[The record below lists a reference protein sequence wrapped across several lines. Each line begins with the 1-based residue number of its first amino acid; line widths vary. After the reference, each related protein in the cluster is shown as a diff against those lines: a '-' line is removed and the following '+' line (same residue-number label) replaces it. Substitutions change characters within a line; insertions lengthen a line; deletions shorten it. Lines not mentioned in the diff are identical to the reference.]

1 VTGNNARL
9 ARPPLEA
16 GHPYAQI
23 AAVLPEKVSKLDS
36 ADWNAKPERLRCYV
50 MPGIVTNRTA
60 SGLVLLALLGTYG
73 IKQGVAQHPRAVTVQ
88 LLAIND
94 FHGNLEP
101 PAGADGMVNQIPAG
115 GAEYLATHLRDAVR
129 DNPNSILVGAG
140 DLMGA
145 SPLISGLFHDGP
157 AIEALNAM
165 NLAVT
170 SIGNHEMDHGPT
182 ELVHRIEGARYQYL
196 AANVVRTGT
205 RGDTILPA
213 TAVRTVGGVKIGFI
227 GETLEGTG
235 SLIAPQSAQGLR
247 FLEESSVANAAAA
260 RLERDGVHAIV
271 LLIHQGGRQRPVAGP
286 ADPNGCANFEG
297 DIKTVVSKLSPSI
310 KVVISAHTH
319 EFYNC
324 TLAGHTVTSASSY
337 GRMFTRVNLV
347 IDFASDTIKSVSA
360 KNEVVTRDVTPDP
373 VQTAIIEKYKPGAAR
388 IADQN
393 VGSVT
398 GEISRT
404 KNEAGESAMGDV
416 VADAQLASTMAPENG
431 GAEIAFMNSG
441 GMRTGITGPAVSYD
455 NLYTA
460 QPFSNQLTVHTM
472 TGDMIRRLLEQQ
484 FKADGGVN
492 ILQVS
497 EGFTY
502 QYKLHATEGQHV
514 VAGSIMLHGRAVAA
528 ADMVRVEASDF
539 LIAGGDGFTIFHEGA
554 NPIVGQVDVDA
565 LADYF
570 RSHSPVAPG
579 PRNRIVRVD

>member
-1 VTGNNARL
+1 MPR
-9 ARPPLEA
+9 
-16 GHPYAQI
+16 I
-23 AAVLPEKVSKLDS
+23 A
-36 ADWNAKPERLRCYV
+36 
-50 MPGIVTNRTA
+50 TNRTA
-60 SGLVLLALLGTYG
+60 SGLVLLALLGVSG
-73 IKQGVAQHPRAVTVQ
+73 IEQGAAQQSRAVTVQ

-101 PAGADGMVNQIPAG
+101 PGGADGMVNRIPAG
-115 GAEYLATHLRDAVR
+115 GAEYLATHLRNAVR
-129 DNPNSILVGAG
+129 DNPDSILVGAG
-140 DLMGA
+140 DVMGA

-182 ELVHRIEGARYQYL
+182 ELLHRIESARYQYL

-205 RGDTILPA
+205 AGETILPA

-227 GETLEGTG
+227 GETLAGTG
-235 SLIAPQSAQGLR
+235 NLIAPQSAQGLR
-247 FLEESSVANAAAA
+247 FLEESGVANSAAA
-260 RLERDGVHAIV
+260 RLEREGVHAIV
-271 LLIHQGGRQRPVAGP
+271 LLIHQGGSQRPASGE

-297 DIKTVVSKLSPSI
+297 DITGVVSRLSPSI

-347 IDFASDTIKSVSA
+347 IDQASDTIRGVSA
-360 KNEVVTRDVTPDP
+360 KNEVVTRDVMPDP
-373 VQTAIIEKYKPGAAR
+373 LQTAIIEKYRPGAAR
-388 IADQN
+388 IADQS

-398 GEISRT
+398 GEISRM

-416 VADAQLASTMAPENG
+416 IADAQLASTKAPEKG
-431 GAEIAFMNSG
+431 GAEIAFANSG
-441 GMRTGITGPAVSYD
+441 SIRTGIGGPTVSYG

-484 FKADGGVN
+484 FRADGGVN

-502 QYKLHATEGQHV
+502 RYRLHADAGQHV
-514 VAGSIMLHGRAVAA
+514 VAGSIALYGRVIAA
-528 ADMVRVEASDF
+528 TDQVRVEASDF
-539 LIAGGDGFTIFHEGA
+539 LIGGGDGFTIFHEGVD
-554 NPIVGQVDVDA
+554 PIVGPVDVDA

-570 RSHSPVAPG
+570 RAHSPVAPG
-579 PRNRIVRVD
+579 LRNRIVRVD

>member
-1 VTGNNARL
+1 MLLTFLGASVMRQGAAQQT
-9 ARPPLEA
+9 RPVA
-16 GHPYAQI
+16 AQ
-23 AAVLPEKVSKLDS
+23 L
-36 ADWNAKPERLRCYV
+36 
-50 MPGIVTNRTA
+50 
-60 SGLVLLALLGTYG
+60 
-73 IKQGVAQHPRAVTVQ
+73 VQ

-101 PAGADGMVNQIPAG
+101 PGGTDGMVNQIPAG
-115 GAEYLATHLRDAVR
+115 GAEYLATHLRNAVR
-129 DNPNSILVGAG
+129 DNENSILVAAG

-145 SPLISGLFHDGP
+145 SPLISGLFHDEP

-170 SIGNHEMDHGPT
+170 SIGNHELDHGPS
-182 ELVHRIEGARYQYL
+182 ELLRRIGGARYQYL
-196 AANVVRTGT
+196 AANVVKSRT

-227 GETLEGTG
+227 GETLEGAG
-235 SLIAPQSAQGLR
+235 KLISPQSAQGLT

-260 RLERDGVHAIV
+260 RLERGGIHAIV
-271 LLIHQGGRQRPVAGP
+271 LLIHQGGRQHPASGQ
-286 ADPNGCANFEG
+286 ADPNGCENFDG
-297 DIKTVVSKLSPSI
+297 DIKRVVDKLSPSI

-337 GRMFTRVNLV
+337 GRMFTRVNLA
-347 IDFASDTIKSVSA
+347 IDLASGMIRSVNA

-373 VQTAIIEKYKPGAAR
+373 LQTAIIEKYRPGAAR
-388 IADQN
+388 IADQS

-416 VADAQLASTMAPENG
+416 IADAELASTRAPEKG
-431 GAEIAFMNSG
+431 GAEIAFLNSG
-441 GMRTGITGPAVSYD
+441 SIRTGVAGPGVSYD

-460 QPFSNQLTVHTM
+460 QPFGNQLTVHTM
-472 TGDMIRRLLEQQ
+472 TGEMIRRLLEQQ
-484 FKADGGVN
+484 FRADGGVD

-502 QYKLHATEGQHV
+502 RYRLHAPAGQHV
-514 VAGSIMLHGRAVAA
+514 VAGSIALHGHAVGAT
-528 ADMVRVEASDF
+528 DKVRIEASDY
-539 LIAGGDGFTIFHEGA
+539 LMGGGDGFAILHEGGDRT
-554 NPIVGQVDVDA
+554 VGQVDVDA

-570 RSHSPVAPG
+570 RAHSPVAPG

>member
-1 VTGNNARL
+1 MML
-9 ARPPLEA
+9 KK
-16 GHPYAQI
+16 I
-23 AAVLPEKVSKLDS
+23 
-36 ADWNAKPERLRCYV
+36 
-50 MPGIVTNRTA
+50 TNRTA
-60 SGLVLLALLGTYG
+60 SGLVLLALLGTSG
-73 IKQGVAQHPRAVTVQ
+73 SRQGAAQPASTVTVQ
-88 LLAIND
+88 LLAVND

-101 PAGADGMVNQIPAG
+101 PSGQDGMVNQIPAG
-115 GAEYLATHLRDAVR
+115 GAEYLATHLRNAVR

-145 SPLISGLFHDGP
+145 SPLISGLFQDGP

-165 NLAVT
+165 NLAVS
-170 SIGNHEMDHGPT
+170 SIGNHELDNGPT
-182 ELVHRIEGARYQYL
+182 ELLRRIEGARYQYL
-196 AANVVRTGT
+196 AGNVVRAGT
-205 RGDTILPA
+205 PGETLLPA

-235 SLIAPQSAQGLR
+235 KIVAAQSGQGLR
-247 FLEESSVANAAAA
+247 FLEESSAANSAAA
-260 RLERDGVHAIV
+260 RLEREGVHAIV
-271 LLIHQGGRQRPVAGP
+271 LLIHQGGRQQPASGP

-310 KVVISAHTH
+310 KVVISGHTH

-324 TLAGHTVTSASSY
+324 TLGGHTVTSASSY
-337 GRMFTRVNLV
+337 GRMFTRVNLT
-347 IDFASDTIKSVSA
+347 IDAASDTIQSVSA

-373 VQTAIIEKYKPGAAR
+373 AQTAIIAKYRAGAAR
-388 IADQN
+388 IADQS

-398 GEISRT
+398 GEIDRM
-404 KNEAGESAMGDV
+404 KNQAGESAMGDV
-416 VADAQLASTMAPENG
+416 VADAQLASTKTPEKG
-431 GAEIAFMNSG
+431 GAGIAFMNSG
-441 GMRTGITGPAVSYD
+441 GLRAGIAGPTVSYG

-502 QYKLHATEGQHV
+502 RYRLHASVGQHV
-514 VAGSIMLHGRAVAA
+514 VAGSIMLHGRVIAA
-528 ADMVRVEASDF
+528 ADKVRVEASDF
-539 LIAGGDGFTIFHEGA
+539 LIAGGDGFTIFHEGGT
-554 NPIVGQVDVDA
+554 PTVGQVDVDA

-570 RSHSPVAPG
+570 RAHSPVAPG